1 MITENLEKW
10 VEENKIIISESSQGD
25 SDIITIDGVGK
36 FLFVHPFDGNV
47 IDEDFGII
55 LSDEELVYAMKS
67 KLTIFCLSLEVSSII
82 RH

>member
-10 VEENKIIISESSQGD
+10 VEENKIIISESSQEG

-47 IDEDFGII
+47 ID
-55 LSDEELVYAMKS
+55 
-67 KLTIFCLSLEVSSII
+67 
-82 RH
+82 